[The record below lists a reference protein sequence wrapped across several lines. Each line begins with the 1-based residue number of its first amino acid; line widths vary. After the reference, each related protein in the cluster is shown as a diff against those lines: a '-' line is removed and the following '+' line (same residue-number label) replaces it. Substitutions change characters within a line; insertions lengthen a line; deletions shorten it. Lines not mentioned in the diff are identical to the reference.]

1 MGTKNLSCWELII
14 RFSVVT
20 IRWRLK
26 RGFERV
32 PDESGALPAHPLPAR
47 HLRAHHLGGEGFPR
61 VPLRLRTHQR
71 LLRTR
76 RAARQVRPQD
86 RQVHVL
92 LSPLPRGRRTER
104 RQRRHRSHQIKKISP
119 VRRLVPNRY
128 SIYQTYLNCT
138 QSRIILGI
146 TLHRGAIEK
155 S

>member
-1 MGTKNLSCWELII
+1 MTNEKK
-14 RFSVVT
+14 RFNNCISG
-20 IRWRLK
+20 RFFNNRLAAVRGLAQ

-47 HLRAHHLGGEGFPR
+47 YLRAHHLGGEGFPR

-92 LSPLPRGRRTER
+92 LSPLPRRRRT
-104 RQRRHRSHQIKKISP
+104 
-119 VRRLVPNRY
+119 
-128 SIYQTYLNCT
+128 
-138 QSRIILGI
+138 
-146 TLHRGAIEK
+146 
-155 S
+155 